1 MPLALFDLDDTLIDG
16 DCATLWGRYM
26 TELGW
31 VEKTAFLHQERRL
44 MELYAE
50 GRLAMEDYMDF
61 SLAPIAG
68 RTPAEIAGAVED
80 FVARIIAPRIHADAL
95 RCLERHRQAGDRLLI
110 ISASAHFL
118 VSAIGRR
125 LGVDEVLAIDIEERD
140 GLYTGRTRGT
150 LTYREG
156 KVRRLDAWLA
166 QEGETLAGATFYSD
180 SRNDLPLLSRVDRP
194 HTVNPDPALL
204 GHARE
209 AGWPQ
214 AQWWKVYADPQ
225 LDAWIEKALDG
236 NPGLAV
242 AHARV
247 RQAKSMAGLVESI
260 ESPQIEGKGSL
271 VRHRWPDDY
280 FYGPGDLARTTSWNN
295 STEIGLNYKLD
306 LWGRDRSDSERAV
319 DLAHMAAAEAR
330 QAQLELEGN
339 IVRAYVQLSLQ
350 YAEMDIAK
358 AMLQQQRDILALAQR
373 RLRGGIGT
381 HFEVSQAEVPL
392 PETERRIEV
401 IDEEIQLTRNLLAA
415 LAGKG
420 PGEGRTIRRPSLNLA
435 AQPSLPSALPAELL
449 GRRPDVVAHRW
460 QVAALAKGVDVARA
474 DFYPNVDL
482 MASVGFSAVGGGML
496 EFFRS
501 AKYTYSAGPAVTLPI
516 FDGGRLRSQLGEAA
530 AGYDAAVEQ
539 YNQTLVDA
547 LKNISDQ
554 LIRLHSVDIQKDFA
568 AQSVASAQKTYD
580 IATLAYQRGLTDYL
594 NVLNAQTRLFQQQLV
609 QEQVQAARL
618 AAHASLL
625 TALGGGVGAGADT
638 PAQRKLA
645 PENVPVRA
653 VSSR

>member
-1 MPLALFDLDDTLIDG
+1 MPRALRKELTLVGSFVGFLVVFSAISGCVSTG
-16 DCATLWGRYM
+16 DIAPEAATLD
-26 TELGW
+26 
-31 VEKTAFLHQERRL
+31 AN
-44 MELYAE
+44 A
-50 GRLAMEDYMDF
+50 LATD
-61 SLAPIAG
+61 
-68 RTPAEIAGAVED
+68 
-80 FVARIIAPRIHADAL
+80 HAI
-95 RCLERHRQAGDRLLI
+95 QA
-110 ISASAHFL
+110 A
-118 VSAIGRR
+118 
-125 LGVDEVLAIDIEERD
+125 
-140 GLYTGRTRGT
+140 
-150 LTYREG
+150 
-156 KVRRLDAWLA
+156 
-166 QEGETLAGATFYSD
+166 
-180 SRNDLPLLSRVDRP
+180 
-194 HTVNPDPALL
+194 
-204 GHARE
+204 ARE

-420 PGEGRTIRRPSLNLA
+420 PGEGAR
-435 AQPSLPSALPAELL
+435 
-449 GRRPDVVAHRW
+449 RW

>member
-1 MPLALFDLDDTLIDG
+1 MPRALRKELTLVGSFVGFLVVFSAISGCVSTG
-16 DCATLWGRYM
+16 DIAPEAATLD
-26 TELGW
+26 
-31 VEKTAFLHQERRL
+31 AN
-44 MELYAE
+44 A
-50 GRLAMEDYMDF
+50 LATD
-61 SLAPIAG
+61 
-68 RTPAEIAGAVED
+68 
-80 FVARIIAPRIHADAL
+80 HAI
-95 RCLERHRQAGDRLLI
+95 QA
-110 ISASAHFL
+110 A
-118 VSAIGRR
+118 
-125 LGVDEVLAIDIEERD
+125 
-140 GLYTGRTRGT
+140 
-150 LTYREG
+150 
-156 KVRRLDAWLA
+156 
-166 QEGETLAGATFYSD
+166 
-180 SRNDLPLLSRVDRP
+180 
-194 HTVNPDPALL
+194 
-204 GHARE
+204 ARE

-415 LAGKG
+415 LAG
-420 PGEGRTIRRPSLNLA
+420 EGRTIRRPSLNLA

-449 GRRPDVVAHRW
+449 GRRPDVVARRW

>member
-1 MPLALFDLDDTLIDG
+1 MPRALRKELTLVGSFVGFLVVFSAISGCVSTG
-16 DCATLWGRYM
+16 DIAPEAATLD
-26 TELGW
+26 
-31 VEKTAFLHQERRL
+31 AN
-44 MELYAE
+44 A
-50 GRLAMEDYMDF
+50 LATD
-61 SLAPIAG
+61 
-68 RTPAEIAGAVED
+68 
-80 FVARIIAPRIHADAL
+80 HAI
-95 RCLERHRQAGDRLLI
+95 QA
-110 ISASAHFL
+110 A
-118 VSAIGRR
+118 
-125 LGVDEVLAIDIEERD
+125 
-140 GLYTGRTRGT
+140 
-150 LTYREG
+150 
-156 KVRRLDAWLA
+156 
-166 QEGETLAGATFYSD
+166 
-180 SRNDLPLLSRVDRP
+180 
-194 HTVNPDPALL
+194 
-204 GHARE
+204 ARE

-330 QAQLELEGN
+330 ARRSSSW
-339 IVRAYVQLSLQ
+339 RATSSAPTSSSRCSTPRWTSPRPCCNSSATSSPWPSVAS
-350 YAEMDIAK
+350 
-358 AMLQQQRDILALAQR
+358 
-373 RLRGGIGT
+373 RGGIGT

>member
-1 MPLALFDLDDTLIDG
+1 MPRALRKELTLVGSFVGFLVVFSAISGCVSTG
-16 DCATLWGRYM
+16 DIAPEAATLD
-26 TELGW
+26 
-31 VEKTAFLHQERRL
+31 AN
-44 MELYAE
+44 A
-50 GRLAMEDYMDF
+50 LATD
-61 SLAPIAG
+61 
-68 RTPAEIAGAVED
+68 
-80 FVARIIAPRIHADAL
+80 HAI
-95 RCLERHRQAGDRLLI
+95 QA
-110 ISASAHFL
+110 A
-118 VSAIGRR
+118 
-125 LGVDEVLAIDIEERD
+125 
-140 GLYTGRTRGT
+140 
-150 LTYREG
+150 
-156 KVRRLDAWLA
+156 
-166 QEGETLAGATFYSD
+166 
-180 SRNDLPLLSRVDRP
+180 
-194 HTVNPDPALL
+194 
-204 GHARE
+204 ARE

-214 AQWWKVYADPQ
+214 AQWWKVYADPV
-225 LDAWIEKALDG
+225 DAWIEKALDG

-420 PGEGRTIRRPSLNLA
+420 PGEGRTVRRPSLNLA

-449 GRRPDVVAHRW
+449 GRRPDVVARRW

-653 VSSR
+653 VSLR

>member
-1 MPLALFDLDDTLIDG
+1 MPRALRKELTLVGSFVGFLVVFSAISGCVSTG
-16 DCATLWGRYM
+16 DIAPEAATLD
-26 TELGW
+26 
-31 VEKTAFLHQERRL
+31 AN
-44 MELYAE
+44 A
-50 GRLAMEDYMDF
+50 LATD
-61 SLAPIAG
+61 
-68 RTPAEIAGAVED
+68 
-80 FVARIIAPRIHADAL
+80 HAI
-95 RCLERHRQAGDRLLI
+95 QA
-110 ISASAHFL
+110 A
-118 VSAIGRR
+118 
-125 LGVDEVLAIDIEERD
+125 
-140 GLYTGRTRGT
+140 
-150 LTYREG
+150 
-156 KVRRLDAWLA
+156 
-166 QEGETLAGATFYSD
+166 
-180 SRNDLPLLSRVDRP
+180 
-194 HTVNPDPALL
+194 
-204 GHARE
+204 ARE

-350 YAEMDIAK
+350 YTEMDIAK

-449 GRRPDVVAHRW
+449 GRRPDVVARRW

>member
-1 MPLALFDLDDTLIDG
+1 M
-16 DCATLWGRYM
+16 W
-26 TELGW
+26 
-31 VEKTAFLHQERRL
+31 
-44 MELYAE
+44 
-50 GRLAMEDYMDF
+50 
-61 SLAPIAG
+61 
-68 RTPAEIAGAVED
+68 
-80 FVARIIAPRIHADAL
+80 
-95 RCLERHRQAGDRLLI
+95 
-110 ISASAHFL
+110 
-118 VSAIGRR
+118 
-125 LGVDEVLAIDIEERD
+125 
-140 GLYTGRTRGT
+140 
-150 LTYREG
+150 
-156 KVRRLDAWLA
+156 
-166 QEGETLAGATFYSD
+166 
-180 SRNDLPLLSRVDRP
+180 SR
-194 HTVNPDPALL
+194 
-204 GHARE
+204 
-209 AGWPQ
+209 
-214 AQWWKVYADPQ
+214 
-225 LDAWIEKALDG
+225 
-236 NPGLAV
+236 
-242 AHARV
+242 
-247 RQAKSMAGLVESI
+247 
-260 ESPQIEGKGSL
+260 
-271 VRHRWPDDY
+271 
-280 FYGPGDLARTTSWNN
+280 
-295 STEIGLNYKLD
+295 
-306 LWGRDRSDSERAV
+306 
-319 DLAHMAAAEAR
+319 
-330 QAQLELEGN
+330 
-339 IVRAYVQLSLQ
+339 
-350 YAEMDIAK
+350 
-358 AMLQQQRDILALAQR
+358 
-373 RLRGGIGT
+373 
-381 HFEVSQAEVPL
+381 
-392 PETERRIEV
+392 
-401 IDEEIQLTRNLLAA
+401 
-415 LAGKG
+415 
-420 PGEGRTIRRPSLNLA
+420 
-435 AQPSLPSALPAELL
+435 
-449 GRRPDVVAHRW
+449 RW

>member
-1 MPLALFDLDDTLIDG
+1 MPRALRKELTLVGSFVGFLVVFSAISGCVSTG
-16 DCATLWGRYM
+16 DIAPEAATLD
-26 TELGW
+26 
-31 VEKTAFLHQERRL
+31 AN
-44 MELYAE
+44 A
-50 GRLAMEDYMDF
+50 LATD
-61 SLAPIAG
+61 
-68 RTPAEIAGAVED
+68 
-80 FVARIIAPRIHADAL
+80 HAI
-95 RCLERHRQAGDRLLI
+95 QA
-110 ISASAHFL
+110 A
-118 VSAIGRR
+118 
-125 LGVDEVLAIDIEERD
+125 
-140 GLYTGRTRGT
+140 
-150 LTYREG
+150 
-156 KVRRLDAWLA
+156 
-166 QEGETLAGATFYSD
+166 
-180 SRNDLPLLSRVDRP
+180 
-194 HTVNPDPALL
+194 
-204 GHARE
+204 ARE

-449 GRRPDVVAHRW
+449 GRRPDVVARRW

-625 TALGGGVGAGADT
+625 TALGGGVGAGAIRRRSGSWRRRTSRSERCLRDEWPLRWFR
-638 PAQRKLA
+638 PAQPRRVAARAGRVGAQRRGDLDLRVQGALRGLPDPLA
-645 PENVPVRA
+645 GDASGIAAAEHGDHHRVHRHAAAERPGVRQELLPHPRHPGRPQRDGHPDRPVRPGASA
-653 VSSR
+653 VPAQLGDLDRPLHRRGRPLP

>member
-1 MPLALFDLDDTLIDG
+1 MVGSFVGFLVVFSAISGCVSTG
-16 DCATLWGRYM
+16 DIAPEAATLDANAL
-26 TELGW
+26 T
-31 VEKTAFLHQERRL
+31 T
-44 MELYAE
+44 
-50 GRLAMEDYMDF
+50 D
-61 SLAPIAG
+61 
-68 RTPAEIAGAVED
+68 
-80 FVARIIAPRIHADAL
+80 HAI
-95 RCLERHRQAGDRLLI
+95 QA
-110 ISASAHFL
+110 A
-118 VSAIGRR
+118 
-125 LGVDEVLAIDIEERD
+125 
-140 GLYTGRTRGT
+140 
-150 LTYREG
+150 
-156 KVRRLDAWLA
+156 
-166 QEGETLAGATFYSD
+166 
-180 SRNDLPLLSRVDRP
+180 
-194 HTVNPDPALL
+194 
-204 GHARE
+204 ARE

-415 LAGKG
+415 L
-420 PGEGRTIRRPSLNLA
+420 
-435 AQPSLPSALPAELL
+435 
-449 GRRPDVVAHRW
+449 
-460 QVAALAKGVDVARA
+460 
-474 DFYPNVDL
+474 
-482 MASVGFSAVGGGML
+482 
-496 EFFRS
+496 
-501 AKYTYSAGPAVTLPI
+501 
-516 FDGGRLRSQLGEAA
+516 
-530 AGYDAAVEQ
+530 
-539 YNQTLVDA
+539 
-547 LKNISDQ
+547 
-554 LIRLHSVDIQKDFA
+554 
-568 AQSVASAQKTYD
+568 
-580 IATLAYQRGLTDYL
+580 
-594 NVLNAQTRLFQQQLV
+594 
-609 QEQVQAARL
+609 
-618 AAHASLL
+618 
-625 TALGGGVGAGADT
+625 
-638 PAQRKLA
+638 
-645 PENVPVRA
+645 
-653 VSSR
+653 

>member
-1 MPLALFDLDDTLIDG
+1 MVGSFVGFLVVFSAISGCVSTG
-16 DCATLWGRYM
+16 DIAPEAATLD
-26 TELGW
+26 
-31 VEKTAFLHQERRL
+31 AN
-44 MELYAE
+44 A
-50 GRLAMEDYMDF
+50 LATD
-61 SLAPIAG
+61 
-68 RTPAEIAGAVED
+68 
-80 FVARIIAPRIHADAL
+80 HAI
-95 RCLERHRQAGDRLLI
+95 QA
-110 ISASAHFL
+110 A
-118 VSAIGRR
+118 
-125 LGVDEVLAIDIEERD
+125 
-140 GLYTGRTRGT
+140 
-150 LTYREG
+150 
-156 KVRRLDAWLA
+156 
-166 QEGETLAGATFYSD
+166 
-180 SRNDLPLLSRVDRP
+180 
-194 HTVNPDPALL
+194 
-204 GHARE
+204 ARE

-449 GRRPDVVAHRW
+449 GRRPD
-460 QVAALAKGVDVARA
+460 
-474 DFYPNVDL
+474 
-482 MASVGFSAVGGGML
+482 
-496 EFFRS
+496 
-501 AKYTYSAGPAVTLPI
+501 
-516 FDGGRLRSQLGEAA
+516 
-530 AGYDAAVEQ
+530 
-539 YNQTLVDA
+539 
-547 LKNISDQ
+547 
-554 LIRLHSVDIQKDFA
+554 
-568 AQSVASAQKTYD
+568 
-580 IATLAYQRGLTDYL
+580 
-594 NVLNAQTRLFQQQLV
+594 
-609 QEQVQAARL
+609 
-618 AAHASLL
+618 
-625 TALGGGVGAGADT
+625 
-638 PAQRKLA
+638 
-645 PENVPVRA
+645 
-653 VSSR
+653 

>member
-1 MPLALFDLDDTLIDG
+1 
-16 DCATLWGRYM
+16 
-26 TELGW
+26 
-31 VEKTAFLHQERRL
+31 
-44 MELYAE
+44 
-50 GRLAMEDYMDF
+50 
-61 SLAPIAG
+61 
-68 RTPAEIAGAVED
+68 
-80 FVARIIAPRIHADAL
+80 
-95 RCLERHRQAGDRLLI
+95 
-110 ISASAHFL
+110 
-118 VSAIGRR
+118 
-125 LGVDEVLAIDIEERD
+125 
-140 GLYTGRTRGT
+140 
-150 LTYREG
+150 
-156 KVRRLDAWLA
+156 
-166 QEGETLAGATFYSD
+166 
-180 SRNDLPLLSRVDRP
+180 
-194 HTVNPDPALL
+194 
-204 GHARE
+204 
-209 AGWPQ
+209 
-214 AQWWKVYADPQ
+214 
-225 LDAWIEKALDG
+225 
-236 NPGLAV
+236 
-242 AHARV
+242 
-247 RQAKSMAGLVESI
+247 
-260 ESPQIEGKGSL
+260 
-271 VRHRWPDDY
+271 
-280 FYGPGDLARTTSWNN
+280 
-295 STEIGLNYKLD
+295 
-306 LWGRDRSDSERAV
+306 
-319 DLAHMAAAEAR
+319 
-330 QAQLELEGN
+330 
-339 IVRAYVQLSLQ
+339 
-350 YAEMDIAK
+350 MDIAK

-449 GRRPDVVAHRW
+449 GRRPDVVARRW

-645 PENVPVRA
+645 PENVPVRE

>member
-1 MPLALFDLDDTLIDG
+1 MPRALRKELTLVGSFVGFLVVFSAISGCVSTG
-16 DCATLWGRYM
+16 DIAPEAATLD
-26 TELGW
+26 
-31 VEKTAFLHQERRL
+31 AN
-44 MELYAE
+44 A
-50 GRLAMEDYMDF
+50 LATD
-61 SLAPIAG
+61 
-68 RTPAEIAGAVED
+68 
-80 FVARIIAPRIHADAL
+80 HAI
-95 RCLERHRQAGDRLLI
+95 QA
-110 ISASAHFL
+110 A
-118 VSAIGRR
+118 
-125 LGVDEVLAIDIEERD
+125 
-140 GLYTGRTRGT
+140 
-150 LTYREG
+150 
-156 KVRRLDAWLA
+156 
-166 QEGETLAGATFYSD
+166 
-180 SRNDLPLLSRVDRP
+180 
-194 HTVNPDPALL
+194 
-204 GHARE
+204 ARE

-415 LAGKG
+415 LA
-420 PGEGRTIRRPSLNLA
+420 
-435 AQPSLPSALPAELL
+435 
-449 GRRPDVVAHRW
+449 
-460 QVAALAKGVDVARA
+460 KGVDVARA

-554 LIRLHSVDIQKDFA
+554 LIRLHSVDIQKEFA

-638 PAQRKLA
+638 PVQRKLA